1 MREGLLMQEILIS
14 VLVMGMRASLT
25 LA

>member
-1 MREGLLMQEILIS
+1 MRECLLMQEILIT